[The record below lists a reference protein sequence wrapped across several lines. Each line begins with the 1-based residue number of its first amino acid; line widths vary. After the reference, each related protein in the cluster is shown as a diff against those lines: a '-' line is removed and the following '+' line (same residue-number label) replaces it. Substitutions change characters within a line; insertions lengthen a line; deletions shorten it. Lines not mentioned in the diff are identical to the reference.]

1 VFEVLPFD
9 VQAKKWLKK
18 KLTAYQIFFFLNKK
32 QNKLT
37 QNNDKVNGIDLTLL
51 KVLLKKI

>member
-1 VFEVLPFD
+1 MAEEKTD
-9 VQAKKWLKK
+9 C
-18 KLTAYQIFFFLNKK
+18 ISDFFFLNKK
-32 QNKLT
+32 QSKLT